1 MMPPLATPSGT
12 LAELPARW
20 PSMDEM
26 GDWRLPTFYNVVNGL
41 DELEVVEYLGGTFS
55 RSIGGKNLS
64 DQRILR

>member
-1 MMPPLATPSGT
+1 
-12 LAELPARW
+12 
-20 PSMDEM
+20 MDEM